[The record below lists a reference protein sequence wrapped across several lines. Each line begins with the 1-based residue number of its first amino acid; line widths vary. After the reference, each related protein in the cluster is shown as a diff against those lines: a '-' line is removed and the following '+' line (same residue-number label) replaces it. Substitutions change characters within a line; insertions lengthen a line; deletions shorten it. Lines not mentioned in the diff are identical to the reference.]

1 MSDTPAGAPG
11 SAEGGRLAPAVSASG
26 PVDLHL
32 PPVGP
37 RSGGQGRGPASPAA
51 RGPLLPTTA
60 ATPDPPHTV
69 CPLALPEAAQP
80 PRAWPP
86 ALRRALLPART
97 EGGWRHT
104 PRAAAGG
111 PGRVKEYFY
120 NVTRNFEFR
129 PSFALLRGAL

>member
-60 ATPDPPHTV
+60 AGAATPTLRTPFADWASPR
-69 CPLALPEAAQP
+69 LPSHPERGRLPSAEA
-80 PRAWPP
+80 
-86 ALRRALLPART
+86 
-97 EGGWRHT
+97 
-104 PRAAAGG
+104 
-111 PGRVKEYFY
+111 
-120 NVTRNFEFR
+120 
-129 PSFALLRGAL
+129 S